1 MRQIRSLFQ
10 LLVSFSRTE
19 SFPENTVLEINPLRC
34 HKGLWLQPTR
44 RWLNS
49 VCFLS
54 PFKHK
59 EDATKRLW
67 IGVLQEAA
75 NSGLNV
81 KFSYF
86 TGIISCPNLVR
97 WMGTWNENMRKGD
110 LRRHYTSVSWYEALR
125 NRWLCAASIMLREWK
140 HEYISSS
147 SRAHAALHFIMDG
160 PLRKRSRSRSATP
173 LRLQR
178 VADPVQGGRPDNEM
192 CSRWTRCT
200 AEIIDFCAFDKNT
213 TD

>member
-1 MRQIRSLFQ
+1 MNWRFAAGCKQRAKYKVFIFYWDNQ
-10 LLVSFSRTE
+10 LSQSSALDG
-19 SFPENTVLEINPLRC
+19 NLEWKYAQC
-34 HKGLWLQPTR
+34 
-44 RWLNS
+44 
-49 VCFLS
+49 
-54 PFKHK
+54 
-59 EDATKRLW
+59 
-67 IGVLQEAA
+67 
-75 NSGLNV
+75 
-81 KFSYF
+81 
-86 TGIISCPNLVR
+86 
-97 WMGTWNENMRKGD
+97 D

-160 PLRKRSRSRSATP
+160 PLRKRLGSRSATP

-178 VADPVQGGRPDNEM
+178 VAEPVQGGRPDNEM